1 MRTAVLGSRPD
12 GHARV
17 VIELFGA
24 APDIELVGLLDDFP
38 ENIAREIAGLTVIGA
53 FGDLGRLRSEGLQ
66 AAILGFGSA
75 RGRAAAL
82 AAVEHAGLLLPPLVH
97 PTAFVASSAELGS
110 GCQLLPH
117 AHVGPAAKVG
127 RGALVNTAAI
137 VEHDAH
143 VGEAA
148 VLDPGAVIAGRA
160 VIGSEAEVGSGAIV
174 LPDVRI
180 GARAIVGAGAVVTR
194 DVAENITVVGVPAR
208 ALEVRTAPSS

>member
-24 APDIELVGLLDDFP
+24 APDIELVGLLDDFA
-38 ENIAREIAGLTVIGA
+38 ENSEREIGGLTVIGA
-53 FGDLGRLRSEGLQ
+53 FGDLDRLKSEGLE
-66 AAILGFGSA
+66 AAILGFGAA

-82 AAVEHAGLLLPPLVH
+82 AAVEQAGLLLPSLVH
-97 PTAFVASSAELGS
+97 PTAFVASSAEIAP
-110 GCQLLPH
+110 GCQLLPR

-127 RGALVNTAAI
+127 RGALINTAAI
-137 VEHDAH
+137 VEHDAD

-148 VLDPGAVIAGRA
+148 VIDPGAVVAGRA
-160 VIGSEAEVGSGAIV
+160 VIGCEAEVGSGAVV

-208 ALEVRTAPSS
+208 SA